1 MRHEQRPDGDEVNTS
16 PEYGT
21 DARGED
27 LTHAGEAPGEEY
39 TVVDDEAEELTNAS
53 DEVDS
58 TPDRGDPEDMV
69 IDDPQQL
76 SEAESVARRARSS
89 RPQRRNGATST
100 ADSDSP
106 RRGAGKRSDRS
117 GADSSNGAKEQR
129 TARRSRTSTKG
140 TNAPQRTMTT
150 APVRRKKAQ
159 AAKNDE
165 HKRAN
170 PIEFCKQSVAELKK
184 VKWLSSQDLGQYFVV
199 VLVFVLVVIAYVSGL
214 DVLFGWL
221 LIKLFGQ

>member
-27 LTHAGEAPGEEY
+27 LAHAGEAPDEEY
-39 TVVDDEAEELTNAS
+39 TVVDEAEELTNAS

-69 IDDPQQL
+69 VDDPQQL
-76 SEAESVARRARSS
+76 SEAEAVARRARSS
-89 RPQRRNGATST
+89 RPQRRDGATST

-106 RRGAGKRSDRS
+106 RRGAARRSDRS
-117 GADSSNGAKEQR
+117 GADTSSGAKDLK
-129 TARRSRTSTKG
+129 TARRSRTSAKE

>member
-1 MRHEQRPDGDEVNTS
+1 VRHEQRPDGDEVNTS

-27 LTHAGEAPGEEY
+27 LAHAGEAPGEDY

-69 IDDPQQL
+69 VDDPQQL
-76 SEAESVARRARSS
+76 SEAEAVARRARS
-89 RPQRRNGATST
+89 
-100 ADSDSP
+100 
-106 RRGAGKRSDRS
+106 
-117 GADSSNGAKEQR
+117 NGAKDLK
-129 TARRSRTSTKG
+129 TARRSRTSAKG
-140 TNAPQRTMTT
+140 TDAPQRTMTT

>member
-27 LTHAGEAPGEEY
+27 LAHAGEAPDEEY

-69 IDDPQQL
+69 VDDPQQL
-76 SEAESVARRARSS
+76 SEAEAVARRARSS
-89 RPQRRNGATST
+89 RPQRRDGAKNS
-100 ADSDSP
+100 AGSDSP
-106 RRGAGKRSDRS
+106 RRGAARRSDRS
-117 GADSSNGAKEQR
+117 GADASSGAKDLK
-129 TARRSRTSTKG
+129 TARRSRTSAKG
-140 TNAPQRTMTT
+140 TDAPQRKMTT